1 MTTDT
6 LAADLER
13 EHHQI
18 DAGIEE
24 FLAARAR
31 GQIQAA
37 PLQRAMLA
45 LRRHIFLEEEFLF
58 PPLRDNGLTVPLF
71 VMLREHGEIWETMN
85 AIEAQLNS
93 DSGGKPSDVLC
104 RALLAQLDQHNTKE
118 EAVIY
123 PQADVVLSAGADAE
137 LRAFLA
143 AGQMPD
149 GWVCERAG
157 A

>member
-1 MTTDT
+1 M
-6 LAADLER
+6 
-13 EHHQI
+13 
-18 DAGIEE
+18 
-24 FLAARAR
+24 
-31 GQIQAA
+31 
-37 PLQRAMLA
+37 
-45 LRRHIFLEEEFLF
+45 
-58 PPLRDNGLTVPLF
+58 VPLF

-104 RALLAQLDQHNTKE
+104 RALLDQHNTKE

-123 PQADVVLSAGADAE
+123 PQADVVLSAGTDAE
-137 LRAFLA
+137 LGAFLA

-149 GWVCERAG
+149 GWVCGRAG